1 MPSWICVMSMN
12 VTELQRQWKEA
23 HLRHAYAQVDNGM
36 RPVNHEHGPV
46 RNDPALIHGQRH
58 Y

>member
-1 MPSWICVMSMN
+1 MSMS
-12 VTELQRQWKEA
+12 VTELQQHWKEA

-36 RPVNHEHGPV
+36 GPVNHEHGPV
-46 RNDPALIHGQRH
+46 RNDLALIHVLLH

>member
-1 MPSWICVMSMN
+1 MSMS
-12 VTELQRQWKEA
+12 VTELQQHWKEA

-36 RPVNHEHGPV
+36 GPVNHEHGPV
-46 RNDPALIHGQRH
+46 RNDLALIHGQRH